1 MVECDEKLLQ
11 GFITAWINT
20 HNYNLFHTIEPYF
33 PNISLKVDIVLVI
46 TICVTPENTHE
57 MYTALHTMQNQIAL
71 GLWTADI
78 NVCKLTSI

>member
-1 MVECDEKLLQ
+1 MGECDEKLLQ

-46 TICVTPENTHE
+46 TICVTPEK
-57 MYTALHTMQNQIAL
+57 YTIIYIAL
-71 GLWTADI
+71 YTMK
-78 NVCKLTSI
+78 CKTR